1 MYLSLHKAALWWSNM
16 QEQMGR
22 METPVARN
30 ELAEPSMLRDWPVS
44 QGVGKCYKKR
54 IWVKIHLSSPS
65 L

>member
-1 MYLSLHKAALWWSNM
+1 M

-44 QGVGKCYKKR
+44 QGVGKCYKKHV
-54 IWVKIHLSSPS
+54 WVKIHVSSPS